1 MKNVLLKKKD
11 VISWKPEK
19 GRCKNARN
27 YELWAKVGVQN
38 QKMKRM
44 RKKVCTYRIRAN
56 KRPLLI
62 KPPHEYFI

>member
-19 GRCKNARN
+19 GQCKNARN

-44 RKKVCTYRIRAN
+44 RKKVCYTIVLN
-56 KRPLLI
+56 MIMTKQI
-62 KPPHEYFI
+62 S

>member
-44 RKKVCTYRIRAN
+44 RKMKVFT
-56 KRPLLI
+56 
-62 KPPHEYFI
+62 